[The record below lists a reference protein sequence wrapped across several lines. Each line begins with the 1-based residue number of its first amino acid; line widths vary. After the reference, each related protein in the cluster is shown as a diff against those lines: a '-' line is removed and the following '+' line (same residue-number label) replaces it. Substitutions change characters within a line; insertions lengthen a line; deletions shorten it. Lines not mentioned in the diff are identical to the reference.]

1 MEPPSTDASVG
12 EWARHWQDARL
23 PGIDLLR
30 AHYVR
35 QTFPR
40 HAHEGYTL
48 GAVTGGV
55 EEVGLPGGVERVGG
69 GGLVMINPEVAHT
82 ARAGAPQG
90 WTYATLYPTTGLVDE
105 IAAETTTL
113 RGTPAFTEQTV
124 VDPRS
129 CRLVDAV
136 HQAIE
141 AGNALAADSLLRTV
155 LALLLNR
162 HGGVLP
168 TRPIR
173 SAGALRADAARRIL
187 TERLADPPTLA
198 ELAEELGTS
207 PFALSR
213 AFRDRHGQPPHGWL
227 TDARVR
233 RARRLLEAGTPPA
246 EAATAVGFTDQAHLG
261 RHFRRIVGVPPGAYQ
276 RERLPHGGARTYK
289 TRTTPAP

>member
-1 MEPPSTDASVG
+1 MELPSTDPSAG
-12 EWARHWQDARL
+12 EWARHWQDDRL

-35 QTFPR
+35 QSFPR

-48 GAVTGGV
+48 CAITSGV
-55 EEVGLPGGVERVGG
+55 EEVGLPDGVQRVGDGGV
-69 GGLVMINPEVAHT
+69 VMINPEVAHT
-82 ARAGAPQG
+82 ARAGTPQG
-90 WTYATLYPTTGLVDE
+90 WTYATLYPTAELVHGV
-105 IAAETTTL
+105 AAETTTL
-113 RGTPAFTEQTV
+113 RGTPAFTEQAV
-124 VDPRS
+124 VDPLAG
-129 CRLVDAV
+129 RLIHAV
-136 HQAIE
+136 HQAAE
-141 AGNALAADSLLRTV
+141 AGNALAADGLLRTV
-155 LALLLNR
+155 LARLLHR

-168 TRPIR
+168 ARPIR

-187 TERLADPPTLA
+187 TERLADPPALA

-213 AFRDRHGQPPHGWL
+213 AFRERHGQPPHGWL

-233 RARRLLEAGTPPA
+233 AARRLLEAGTPPA

-276 RERLPHGGARTYK
+276 RERLPRAGARTYK
-289 TRTTPAP
+289 TRTTPTP